1 MFQDEG
7 VIGLSV
13 SLTVE
18 NDLEVDNDGNFYL
31 VTLFYQ
37 DENSEPCESRM
48 LFEDVVDNLMEFYR
62 DENLAYG
69 IGQIYQIANGLE
81 RAVNRLRTTADMME
95 VSPIYPDD
103 SDPESYTDDGMY
115 EDNSYDQ
122 F

>member
-1 MFQDEG
+1 
-7 VIGLSV
+7 
-13 SLTVE
+13 
-18 NDLEVDNDGNFYL
+18 
-31 VTLFYQ
+31 
-37 DENSEPCESRM
+37 M

-69 IGQIYQIANGLE
+69 IGQIYQIANSLE

-95 VSPIYPDD
+95 VAPIYPDD